1 MYEQFLKTGL
11 PKSSWGS
18 YLSQARMSIEKAFA
32 VRHGL
37 TRCKGIICLAHLFVE
52 RPCSP
57 GHEGDGLPHIP
68 PGYNHGSLWKRDGQ
82 PVAYVFQPYK
92 DAMTTDVRARLTEFC
107 QEHGLIFTILEDESF
122 HNPGETTLVMIE
134 RAQ

>member
-18 YLSQARMSIEKAFA
+18 YLSQARMSMEKAFA

-37 TRCKGIICLAHLFVE
+37 TRCKGTICLAHLFVE
-52 RPCSP
+52 RLCSP
-57 GHEGDGLPHIP
+57 GHEEDGLPHTP
-68 PGYNHGSLWKRDGQ
+68 PGNDHGSLWKRDGQ
-82 PVAYVFQPYK
+82 PVVYVYEPYK